1 MIEASRG
8 KSCSVLCQI
17 KERGGRL
24 EAITGQRVLEEL
36 WAIAGVRATDYL
48 EIKDGQLSVRDTAQ
62 FPDSR
67 AVSSVEKSTTGIK
80 IKFYDKL
87 RALELLGKYLGL
99 FDSAAA
105 REAEDNNLLEAI
117 VAAAAKEVTT
127 HDLPE
132 LQQAAAAGNDLV
144 GKTEA
149 EGA

>member
-1 MIEASRG
+1 ME
-8 KSCSVLCQI
+8 QI
-17 KERGGRL
+17 T
-24 EAITGQRVLEEL
+24 AQRVLEEL
-36 WAIAGVRATDYL
+36 WAIGSARATDFL

-62 FPDSR
+62 LADSR
-67 AVSSVEKSTTGIK
+67 AIAAVEKSTTGIK

-105 REAEDNNLLEAI
+105 RENEDNNLLEAI
-117 VAAAAKEVTT
+117 VAAAAQEVST

-132 LQQAAAAGNDLV
+132 LQQAAAAGHDLV
-144 GKTEA
+144 GQAEA